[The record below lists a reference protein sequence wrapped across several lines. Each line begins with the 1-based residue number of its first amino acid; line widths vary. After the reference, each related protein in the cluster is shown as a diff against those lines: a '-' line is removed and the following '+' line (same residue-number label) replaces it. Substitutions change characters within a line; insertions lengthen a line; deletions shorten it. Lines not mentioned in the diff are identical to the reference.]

1 MSGGRPRNGENPCRA
16 GTEGRGRMTARETE
30 GRGWQGTQGAGR
42 KAPPPG
48 WVLDEEGRLRRET
61 IHRMT
66 RRCLNW
72 DYRGRGTYLIT
83 MVLNDRSRP
92 VLGRV
97 VGKPPVGGRAQE
109 WEAEFEAS
117 ELGRRVEEDFLR
129 MGEFAPEIEVLGV
142 QVMTEHLH
150 GVLRVLRRMEKPLG
164 ERLRGFKIGAS
175 KVARELGVL
184 PPIDGRGQ
192 GEAARGKGLFADGF
206 TDTILGDEEA
216 VRKGIA
222 YMRDNPRRLAVKRA
236 FPELFR
242 VVGDLCVPMDGHG
255 QGGHFAAVG
264 NRELLRTPHILQ
276 VQVSRRDFAWKRDGK
291 GEIVRSSIDG
301 KAQVGFATAAFEEK
315 AAELLAAGE
324 HGAALVSPCISEGE
338 REIASRAFAAGHKVI
353 ALRNKGFSPL
363 AKPGGQLFERCAAGN
378 LLLLAPAGWPYLPG
392 KKPMTRMD
400 VLVLNRLAQLIA
412 GDGAAEIDYK
422 GCTFEGISDLT
433 RKAVTQ

>member
-1 MSGGRPRNGENPCRA
+1 
-16 GTEGRGRMTARETE
+16 MTARETG
-30 GRGWQGTQGAGR
+30 GRGTCHGWQGTQGEAS
-42 KAPPPG
+42 KLPPG
-48 WVLDEEGRLRRET
+48 WVIDEEGRLRRET

-72 DYRGRGTYLIT
+72 DYCGRGTYLIT

-97 VGKPPVGGRAQE
+97 VGKPPQDGRAQGIE
-109 WEAEFEAS
+109 GVFEAS
-117 ELGRRVEEDFLR
+117 ELGRRVGEDFMR

-142 QVMTEHLH
+142 QVMPEHLH
-150 GVLRVLRRMEKPLG
+150 GVLRVVRRMEKPLG

-184 PPIDGRGQ
+184 PPMDGRGL

-206 TDTILGDEEA
+206 TDTILGDEDA
-216 VRKGIA
+216 VRKGMA

-242 VVGDLCVPMDGHG
+242 VVGDLCVPTEGHG
-255 QGGHFAAVG
+255 QGHFAAVG
-264 NRELLRTPHILQ
+264 NRALLETPHILQ
-276 VQVSRRDFAWKRDGK
+276 VQVSRRDFAWERDGN
-291 GEIVRSSIDG
+291 GEIVRSPMDG
-301 KAQVGFATAAFEEK
+301 RARVGFATAAFEEK

-324 HGAALVSPCISEGE
+324 HGAALVSPCFSEGE
-338 REIASRAFAAGHKVI
+338 REIAARAFAAGHKVI

-363 AKPGGQLFERCAAGN
+363 SKPGGQLFERCAAGH

-400 VLVLNRLAQLIA
+400 ALVLNRLAQLIA
-412 GDGAAEIDYK
+412 GDGAAEMDYK
-422 GCTFEGISDLT
+422 GCTFEGISDLV
-433 RKAVTQ
+433 RKAVTE

>member
-1 MSGGRPRNGENPCRA
+1 VR
-16 GTEGRGRMTARETE
+16 
-30 GRGWQGTQGAGR
+30 
-42 KAPPPG
+42 
-48 WVLDEEGRLRRET
+48 DEEGRLRRET

-72 DYRGRGTYLIT
+72 DYCGRGTYLVT

-92 VLGRV
+92 VFGRV
-97 VGKPPVGGRAQE
+97 VGKPPSNGRAQE

-142 QVMTEHLH
+142 QLMPEHLH
-150 GVLRVLRRMEKPLG
+150 GVLRVVRKMEKPLG

-175 KVARELGVL
+175 RIARELGVL
-184 PPIDGRGQ
+184 PPAEGRGF

-206 TDTILGDEEA
+206 TDTILGNEEA
-216 VRKGIA
+216 VGKGIA

-255 QGGHFAAVG
+255 WVGHFAAIG
-264 NRELLRTPHILQ
+264 NRALLETPHILQ
-276 VQVSRRDFAWKRDGK
+276 VQVSRRDFAWERDGK
-291 GEIVRSSIDG
+291 GEVVRSPMDG
-301 KAQVGFATAAFEEK
+301 RARVGFATEAFEEK
-315 AAELLAAGE
+315 AAGLLAAGA
-324 HGAALVSPCISEGE
+324 HGAAIVAPCISDGE
-338 REIASRAFAAGHKVI
+338 REIAARAFAAGHKVI
-353 ALRNKGFSPL
+353 ALRNKGFPPL
-363 AKPGGQLFERCAAGN
+363 SKPGGQLFDRCAAGK

-400 VLVLNRLAQLIA
+400 ALVLNRLAQLIA
-412 GDGAAEIDYK
+412 GDGAAEIDCK
-422 GCTFEGISDLT
+422 GFSFEGIGDLT
-433 RKAVTQ
+433 RKAVAQ

>member
-1 MSGGRPRNGENPCRA
+1 MKARA
-16 GTEGRGRMTARETE
+16 TE

-42 KAPPPG
+42 EAPPPG
-48 WVLDEEGRLRRET
+48 WVRDEVGRLRRET

-92 VLGRV
+92 VFGRV
-97 VGKPPVGGRAQE
+97 VGKPPVDGRAQGME
-109 WEAEFEAS
+109 GIFEAS

-142 QVMTEHLH
+142 QLMPEHFH
-150 GVLRVLRRMEKPLG
+150 GVLRVVRRMEKPLG

-184 PPIDGRGQ
+184 PPMNGRGL

-206 TDTILGDEEA
+206 TDTILGNADA
-216 VRKGIA
+216 VRKGMA

-236 FPELFR
+236 FPELFK
-242 VVGDLCVPMDGHG
+242 VVGNLCVPLDGHG
-255 QGGHFAAVG
+255 QGHFAAVG
-264 NRELLRTPHILQ
+264 NRALLETPHILQ

-291 GEIVRSSIDG
+291 GEVIRSPIDG
-301 KAQVGFATAAFEEK
+301 RARVGFATAAFEEK
-315 AAELLAAGE
+315 AAGLLAAGA
-324 HGAALVSPCISEGE
+324 HGAAIVSPCISEGE
-338 REIASRAFAAGHKVI
+338 REIAARAFAAGHKVI

-363 AKPGGQLFERCAAGN
+363 YKPGGRLFERCAGGN
-378 LLLLAPAGWPYLPG
+378 LLLLAPAAWPYLPG
-392 KKPMTRMD
+392 RKPITRVD
-400 VLVLNRLAQLIA
+400 ACVLNRLAQLLA

-422 GCTFEGISDLT
+422 GRTPREIDDLA
-433 RKAVTQ
+433 RKAVTE